1 MSFGACTSETAGPVD
16 SLVGPPR
23 VFVACVLPPPAAKP
37 FRDRYDSVFNL
48 QDRPLTGD
56 ELVAGSQGAEILVV
70 TATDHL
76 DATMIARLPASL
88 RIICTYSV
96 GTDHIDLAALA
107 NSGRTLLSTPDV
119 LSESC
124 ADIALLL
131 MLGAA
136 RRAVEGLELVRS
148 GTWSGWMPGQL
159 LGRDVYGRRL
169 GILGMGRI
177 GRAVARR
184 AQGFGMAVH
193 YHNRRRL
200 DPGLEEGALYQPVLQ
215 DLAIVSDILCVACPG
230 GAANRH
236 LINAAFLDSMPA
248 GAIITNISR
257 GDVIDDAALVERLQ
271 DGRIAAA
278 GLDVFAGEPAIHPAY
293 RTLPNVFGLPHSG
306 SATVETRREMS
317 RLLCDGIDTVLAGGT
332 PPNLV
337 C

>member
-1 MSFGACTSETAGPVD
+1 MGSVTGRPC
-16 SLVGPPR
+16 
-23 VFVACVLPPPAAKP
+23 VFVACVLPPAAAKP
-37 FRDRYDSVFNL
+37 FRDRYDTVFNATGRVL
-48 QDRPLTGD
+48 SGD
-56 ELVAGSQGAEILVV
+56 ELVAGSVGAAILVV
-70 TATDHL
+70 TATDPL
-76 DATMIARLPASL
+76 DAAIIARLPPSL

-107 NSGRTLLSTPDV
+107 ARGLALLSTPDV

-148 GTWSGWMPGQL
+148 GAWAGWMPGQL
-159 LGRDVYGRRL
+159 LGRDVHNRRL

-184 AQGFGMAVH
+184 ARGFGMAVH

-200 DPGLEEGALYQPVLQ
+200 DPALEDGAQYQPALQ

-230 GAANRH
+230 GGGNRH
-236 LINAAFLDSMPA
+236 LIDANFLDCMPA
-248 GAIITNISR
+248 GAVITNISR
-257 GDVIDDAALVERLQ
+257 GDVIDDTALVERLQ

-278 GLDVFAGEPAIHPAY
+278 GLDVFAGEPAIHVAY

-306 SATVETRREMS
+306 SATVETRQEMS
-317 RLLCDGIDTVLAGGT
+317 RLLCDGIDSVLAGGQ
-332 PPNLV
+332 PANRV
-337 C
+337 I

>member
-1 MSFGACTSETAGPVD
+1 M
-16 SLVGPPR
+16 PPNPAR
-23 VFVACVLPPPAAKP
+23 SPAMTHRPRLFIACVLPPAAAQL
-37 FRDRYDSVFNL
+37 FRDRYDAAFNPH
-48 QDRPLTGD
+48 DRVLTTD
-56 ELVAGSQGAEILVV
+56 ELLAGCLGAAILVV
-70 TATDHL
+70 TATDCL
-76 DATMIARLPASL
+76 DAATIMRLPQSL

-96 GTDHIDLAALA
+96 GTDHIDLPAVAARGLA
-107 NSGRTLLSTPDV
+107 LLSTPDV

-136 RRAVEGLELVRS
+136 RRAVEGLALVRS
-148 GTWSGWMPGQL
+148 GAWGGWMPGQL
-159 LGRDVYGRRL
+159 LGSDVYGRRL

-177 GRAVARR
+177 GRAIARR
-184 AQGFGMAVH
+184 ARGFGMAVH

-200 DPGLEEGALYQPVLQ
+200 DPTLEDGAQYQPVLQ

-230 GAANRH
+230 GPGNRH
-236 LINAAFLDSMPA
+236 LIDAVFLDCMPA

-306 SATVETRREMS
+306 SATVGTRREMS
-317 RLLCDGIDTVLAGGT
+317 RLLCDGIDTVLAGGR
-332 PPNLV
+332 PLNLV
-337 C
+337 SP

>member
-1 MSFGACTSETAGPVD
+1 MTS
-16 SLVGPPR
+16 SRPR
-23 VFVACVLPPPAAKP
+23 VFVACVLPPAAAKP
-37 FRDRYDSVFNL
+37 FRDRYNTVLNPH
-48 QDRPLTGD
+48 DRILTGA
-56 ELVAGSQGAEILVV
+56 ELVAGSFGAEILVV
-70 TATDHL
+70 TATDPL
-76 DATMIARLPASL
+76 DAAMIARLPSSL
-88 RIICTYSV
+88 RIVCTYSV

-107 NSGRTLLSTPDV
+107 AQGISLLSTPDV

-136 RRAVEGLELVRS
+136 RRAVEGLALVRS
-148 GTWSGWMPGQL
+148 GAWAGWMPGQL
-159 LGRDVYGRRL
+159 LGRDVHSRRL

-200 DPGLEEGALYQPVLQ
+200 DPALEDGAQYQPVLQ
-215 DLAIVSDILCVACPG
+215 DLAIVSDILCIACPG

-236 LINAAFLDSMPA
+236 LVDANFLDQMPA

-257 GDVIDDAALVERLQ
+257 GEVIDDAALVERLR

-306 SATVETRREMS
+306 SATVETRQEMS
-317 RLLCDGIDTVLAGGT
+317 RLLCDGIDVVLAGGQ
-332 PPNLV
+332 PANLV
-337 C
+337 I

>member
-1 MSFGACTSETAGPVD
+1 MNASGR
-16 SLVGPPR
+16 PR
-23 VFVACVLPPPAAKP
+23 VFVACVLPPAAAKP
-37 FRDRYDSVFNL
+37 FRDRYDTVFNTL
-48 QDRPLTGD
+48 DRVLIAD
-56 ELVAGSQGAEILVV
+56 ELVAGSLGAAILVV
-70 TATDHL
+70 TATDRL
-76 DATMIARLPASL
+76 DAATIARLPPGL

-107 NSGRTLLSTPDV
+107 ARGLTLLSTPDV

-136 RRAVEGLELVRS
+136 RRAVEGLALVR
-148 GTWSGWMPGQL
+148 GGAWGGWMPGQL
-159 LGRDVYGRRL
+159 LGSDVHGRRL

-184 AQGFGMAVH
+184 AQGFGMTVH

-200 DPGLEEGALYQPVLQ
+200 DHWLEDGAQFQPVLQ

-236 LINAAFLDSMPA
+236 LIDATFLDCMPA
-248 GAIITNISR
+248 GAIVTNISR
-257 GDVIDDAALVERLQ
+257 GDVIDDKALVERLQ

-278 GLDVFAGEPAIHPAY
+278 GLDVFDGEPAIHPAY
-293 RTLPNVFGLPHSG
+293 RTLPNVFALPHSG

-317 RLLCDGIDTVLAGGT
+317 RLLCDGIDTVLGGGQ
-332 PPNLV
+332 PPNQV
-337 C
+337 SP

>member
-1 MSFGACTSETAGPVD
+1 MTA
-16 SLVGPPR
+16 
-23 VFVACVLPPPAAKP
+23 
-37 FRDRYDSVFNL
+37 
-48 QDRPLTGD
+48 D
-56 ELVAGSQGAEILVV
+56 ELVAGSAGVAILVV
-70 TATDHL
+70 TATDRL
-76 DATMIARLPASL
+76 DAATVARLPASL

-96 GTDHIDLAALA
+96 GTDHIDLPALTAASLA
-107 NSGRTLLSTPDV
+107 LLSTPDV

-136 RRAVEGLELVRS
+136 RRAVEGLALLRS
-148 GTWSGWMPGQL
+148 GAWTGWMPGQL
-159 LGRDVYGRRL
+159 LGRDVHSRRL

-184 AQGFGMAVH
+184 AEGFGMAVH

-200 DPGLEEGALYQPVLQ
+200 DPALEGGAQYQPVLQ

-236 LINAAFLDSMPA
+236 LINANFLDCMPA
-248 GAIITNISR
+248 GAIVTNISR
-257 GDVIDDAALVERLQ
+257 GDVIDDTALVERLQ

-278 GLDVFAGEPAIHPAY
+278 GLDVFAGEPAIHAAY

-306 SATVETRREMS
+306 SATLDTRQEMS
-317 RLLCDGIDTVLAGGT
+317 RLLCDGIDSVLAGGT
-332 PPNLV
+332 PLNLV
-337 C
+337 S

>member
-1 MSFGACTSETAGPVD
+1 MSSPG
-16 SLVGPPR
+16 LPR
-23 VFVACVLPPPAAKP
+23 VFVACVLPPAATKP
-37 FRDRYDSVFNL
+37 FRDRYDTAFNTE
-48 QDRPLTGD
+48 DRVLTPD
-56 ELVAGSQGAEILVV
+56 ELVAGSLGATILVV
-70 TATDHL
+70 TATDRL
-76 DATMIARLPASL
+76 DATMIARLPPSL
-88 RIICTYSV
+88 RMICTYSV

-107 NSGRTLLSTPDV
+107 ARGLKLLSTPDV

-136 RRAVEGLELVRS
+136 RRAVEGLALVR
-148 GTWSGWMPGQL
+148 GGAWGGWMPGQL
-159 LGRDVYGRRL
+159 LGSDVHSRRL

-184 AQGFGMAVH
+184 AKGFGIAVH

-200 DPGLEEGALYQPVLQ
+200 DPAFEDGAQYQPVLQ

-230 GAANRH
+230 GLANRH
-236 LINAAFLDSMPA
+236 LIDANFLDQMPA
-248 GAIITNISR
+248 GAIVTNISR

-278 GLDVFAGEPAIHPAY
+278 GLDVFDGEPAIHPAY
-293 RTLPNVFGLPHSG
+293 RTLPNVFALPHSG

-317 RLLCDGIDTVLAGGT
+317 RLLCDGIDGVLAGGR
-332 PPNLV
+332 PANLV
-337 C
+337 F

>member
-1 MSFGACTSETAGPVD
+1 MT
-16 SLVGPPR
+16 GPPR

-37 FRDRYDSVFNL
+37 FQNRYHAAFNAHDRV
-48 QDRPLTGD
+48 LTPD
-56 ELVAGSQGAEILVV
+56 ELLAGSAGAAILVV
-70 TATDHL
+70 TATDRL
-76 DATMIARLPASL
+76 DAAMIAQLPATL
-88 RIICTYSV
+88 RIVCTYSV
-96 GTDHIDLAALA
+96 GTDHIDVAALA
-107 NSGRTLLSTPDV
+107 ARGLILLATPDV

-136 RRAVEGLELVRS
+136 RRVVEGLALVR
-148 GTWSGWMPGQL
+148 GGGWTGWMPGQL
-159 LGRDVYGRRL
+159 LGRDVHSRRL

-193 YHNRRRL
+193 YHNRRPL
-200 DPGLEEGALYQPVLQ
+200 DPMLEGGAQYQPALQ

-230 GAANRH
+230 GAANHH
-236 LINAAFLDSMPA
+236 LIDATFLDSMPA
-248 GAIITNISR
+248 GAIVTNISR
-257 GDVIDDAALVERLQ
+257 GDVIDDMALVERLK

-278 GLDVFAGEPAIHPAY
+278 GLDVFAGEPAIHPEY

-306 SATVETRREMS
+306 SATVETRQEMS
-317 RLLCDGIDTVLAGGT
+317 RLLCDGIDIVLAGGA

-337 C
+337 SP

>member
-1 MSFGACTSETAGPVD
+1 MTGR
-16 SLVGPPR
+16 PR
-23 VFVACVLPPPAAKP
+23 VFVACVLPPVAAKP
-37 FRDRYDSVFNL
+37 FRDRYDTVFNPHG
-48 QDRPLTGD
+48 RVLTAD
-56 ELVAGSQGAEILVV
+56 ELVAGCAGVAILVV
-70 TATDHL
+70 TATDRL
-76 DATMIARLPASL
+76 DAATVARLPASL

-96 GTDHIDLAALA
+96 GIDHIDLPALKA
-107 NSGRTLLSTPDV
+107 GSVALLSTPDV

-124 ADIALLL
+124 ADVALLL

-136 RRAVEGLELVRS
+136 RRAVEGLALRRS
-148 GTWSGWMPGQL
+148 GAWTGWMPGQL
-159 LGRDVYGRRL
+159 LGRDVHSRRL

-200 DPGLEEGALYQPVLQ
+200 DPALEDGAQFQPVLQ

-236 LINAAFLDSMPA
+236 LVDANFLDCMPS
-248 GAIITNISR
+248 GAIVTNISR
-257 GDVIDDAALVERLQ
+257 GDVIDDTALVERLR

-306 SATVETRREMS
+306 SATMNTRQEMS
-317 RLLCDGIDTVLAGGT
+317 RLLCDGIDIVLAGGA

-337 C
+337 SP

>member
-1 MSFGACTSETAGPVD
+1 MTLAGR
-16 SLVGPPR
+16 PR
-23 VFVACVLPPPAAKP
+23 VFVACVLPPAAVRP
-37 FRDRYDSVFNL
+37 FRDRYDTVFNTT
-48 QDRPLTGD
+48 DRVLTGD
-56 ELVAGSQGAEILVV
+56 ELVAGSLGAAILVV
-70 TATDHL
+70 TATDRL
-76 DATMIARLPASL
+76 DAAMIARLPPTLS
-88 RIICTYSV
+88 IICTYSV
-96 GTDHIDLAALA
+96 GTDHIDIAALA
-107 NSGRTLLSTPDV
+107 ARGLTLLSTPDV

-136 RRAVEGLELVRS
+136 RRAVEGLALVRS
-148 GTWSGWMPGQL
+148 GGWTGWMPGQL
-159 LGRDVYGRRL
+159 LGSDVYNRRL

-184 AQGFGMAVH
+184 ARGFGMAVH
-193 YHNRRRL
+193 YHNRSRL
-200 DPGLEEGALYQPVLQ
+200 DPSLEDGAQYQPALR
-215 DLAIVSDILCVACPG
+215 DLAIVSDILCIACPG

-236 LINAAFLDSMPA
+236 LVDANFLDCMSP

-278 GLDVFAGEPAIHPAY
+278 GLDVFADEPAIHPAY
-293 RTLPNVFGLPHSG
+293 RTLPNVFGLPHCG

-317 RLLCDGIDTVLAGGT
+317 RLLCDGIDSVLAGGR
-332 PPNLV
+332 PANLV

>member
-1 MSFGACTSETAGPVD
+1 MTGQQ
-16 SLVGPPR
+16 R
-23 VFVACVLPPPAAKP
+23 VFVACVLPPVAAEP
-37 FRDRYDSVFNL
+37 FRKQYDTAFN
-48 QDRPLTGD
+48 QTGRVLTGD
-56 ELVAGSQGAEILVV
+56 ELLAGSAGAAILVV
-70 TATDHL
+70 TATDRL
-76 DATMIARLPASL
+76 DAAMIGQLPPSL
-88 RIICTYSV
+88 RIVCTYSV

-107 NSGRTLLSTPDV
+107 ARGLVLLTTPDV

-124 ADIALLL
+124 ADVALLL

-136 RRAVEGLELVRS
+136 RRAVEGLALVR
-148 GTWSGWMPGQL
+148 GGGWTGWMPGQL
-159 LGRDVYGRRL
+159 LGRDVHSRRL

-193 YHNRRRL
+193 YHNRRQL
-200 DPGLEEGALYQPVLQ
+200 DPLLEGDALYQPALQ

-230 GAANRH
+230 GSGNHH
-236 LINAAFLDSMPA
+236 LIDANFLDSMPS
-248 GAIITNISR
+248 GAIVTNISR

-293 RTLPNVFGLPHSG
+293 RTLPNVFGLPHAG

-317 RLLCDGIDTVLAGGT
+317 RLLCDGIDIVLAGGR
-332 PPNLV
+332 PANLV
-337 C
+337 CP

>member
-1 MSFGACTSETAGPVD
+1 VG
-16 SLVGPPR
+16 SLTGRPR
-23 VFVACVLPPPAAKP
+23 VFVACVLPPAAAKS
-37 FRDRYDSVFNL
+37 FHDQYDTVFNAT
-48 QDRPLTGD
+48 DRVLTGD
-56 ELVAGSQGAEILVV
+56 ELVAGCLGAEILVV
-70 TATDHL
+70 TATDRL
-76 DATMIARLPASL
+76 DAAMIARLPPSL

-96 GTDHIDLAALA
+96 GTDHVDLAALA
-107 NSGRTLLSTPDV
+107 ARGIHVLSTPDV

-136 RRAVEGLELVRS
+136 RRAVEGLALVR
-148 GTWSGWMPGQL
+148 GGAWGGWMPGQL
-159 LGRDVYGRRL
+159 LGSDVHGRRL

-184 AQGFGMAVH
+184 ARGFGMSVH

-200 DPGLEEGALYQPVLQ
+200 DATLEDGAQYQPVLQ
-215 DLAIVSDILCVACPG
+215 DLAIVSDILCIACPG
-230 GAANRH
+230 GSANRH
-236 LINAAFLDSMPA
+236 LIDATFLDCMPG
-248 GAIITNISR
+248 GAIVTNISR
-257 GDVIDDAALVERLQ
+257 GDLIDDAALVERLQ

-317 RLLCDGIDTVLAGGT
+317 RLLCDGIDELLAGRR
-332 PPNLV
+332 PANLV